1 MAGTLDDHET
11 RHGARAGVSRRWW
24 VRAAGA
30 VGRRPDL
37 WGTTLVQLARLAR
50 PGWWRSAPYLP
61 MPDADYL
68 RFRMI
73 TAYGW
78 CRAWPRVA
86 R

>member
-1 MAGTLDDHET
+1 M
-11 RHGARAGVSRRWW
+11 SRRWW

-37 WGTTLVQLARLAR
+37 WGTALVQLARLAR
-50 PGWWRSAPYLP
+50 PGWWRAAPYLP
-61 MPDADYL
+61 VPDADYL

-73 TAYGW
+73 TAYGDPDREPEPADLVTYLHW